1 MSFSFKRASH
11 WEVAQMMDEDYVLP
25 DGCDLCR
32 LCRRLP
38 DGQVFAQIF
47 VVNMEDRKAAA
58 EMIRFAK
65 QAVRERT
72 DAEWVAGR
80 DMVAEQ
86 DRA

>member
-1 MSFSFKRASH
+1 MSFSFK
-11 WEVAQMMDEDYVLP
+11 VLSKLEADALL
-25 DGCDLCR
+25 DGELQEGFSLCR
-32 LCRRLP
+32 LARRMP

-47 VVNMEDRKAAA
+47 QANMQDRAMAAHI
-58 EMIRFAK
+58 IRCVK
-65 QAVRERT
+65 LGVRQRT